1 MHLLGLLVSRPALE
15 SGVQGLGLNQKVVLP
30 TVAPQRCLLS
40 KPSWLVV
47 CETWC
52 MAGGELCA
60 STSVL
65 WSVWGVVSQS
75 L

>member
-15 SGVQGLGLNQKVVLP
+15 SGVQDLGLNQKVVLP
-30 TVAPQRCLLS
+30 TVAPQRCSRS

-47 CETWC
+47 CETGC
-52 MAGGELCA
+52 MAGGAQCA

-65 WSVWGVVSQS
+65 WSVWEVVSQP